1 MRINIYIDL
10 QLPMQSVS
18 LTTNVVSSKF
28 AHGLDYSIRHY
39 VIKIVSDLRL
49 VGWFSPG
56 TPLSSDTNKIDC

>member
-18 LTTNVVSSKF
+18 LATNVVSSKF
-28 AHGLDYSIRHY
+28 AHGLDYSIQHY

-49 VGWFSPG
+49 VGWVSPG
-56 TPLSSDTNKIDC
+56 TPVSSDTNKIDC